1 MQRDN
6 PNVTAKKQADR
17 RRVFEA
23 AVQSDS
29 SSAAI
34 PDALRNFDA
43 LPDSAYVRLP
53 VVCALYQVSPATVWR
68 WSKKFS
74 MPAPRRLGEG
84 VSAWNVGELRKAL
97 RGEAWQ

>member
-6 PNVTAKKQADR
+6 PNVTAKKQAGR

-53 VVCALYQVSPATVWR
+53 VTSALFQISPATTWR
-68 WSKKFS
+68 WSKS
-74 MPAPRRLGEG
+74 GRIPAPRRLSEG
-84 VSAWNVGELRKAL
+84 VTAWNVGDLRKAL